1 MKKLIIVAVVA
12 LFTLNISAAEPV
24 EPNESLRSE
33 IVSLLGDN
41 LTFDLDQSEINVEVL
56 FTVNRNGELII
67 IATNATDK
75 STELLI
81 KKKLNYKKVDFN
93 TNKPGEIFLLP
104 LKIKNS

>member
-1 MKKLIIVAVVA
+1 MYLYI
-12 LFTLNISAAEPV
+12 EPV

-41 LTFDLDQSEINVEVL
+41 LTFDQDQSEINVEVL

-93 TNKPGEIFLLP
+93 TNKPGEVFLLP

>member
-1 MKKLIIVAVVA
+1 MKKLIIVAIVA

-24 EPNESLRSE
+24 KPSKSLRTE
-33 IVSLLGDN
+33 IISLLGDN
-41 LTFDLDQSEINVEVL
+41 LTFDFDQNEISIEVL

-67 IATNATDK
+67 VATNAPNK

-81 KKKLNYKKVDFN
+81 KSKLNYKKINFN
-93 TNKPGEIFLLP
+93 ADKPGEMFLLP

>member
-1 MKKLIIVAVVA
+1 MKKLIVVIVA

-24 EPNESLRSE
+24 TPDKSLRSE

-41 LTFDLDQSEINVEVL
+41 LTFAFDQNEITIDIL
-56 FTVNRNGELII
+56 FTVNKNGELII
-67 IATNATDK
+67 ISTNAPTK

-81 KKKLNYKKVDFN
+81 KSKLNYKKVDFK